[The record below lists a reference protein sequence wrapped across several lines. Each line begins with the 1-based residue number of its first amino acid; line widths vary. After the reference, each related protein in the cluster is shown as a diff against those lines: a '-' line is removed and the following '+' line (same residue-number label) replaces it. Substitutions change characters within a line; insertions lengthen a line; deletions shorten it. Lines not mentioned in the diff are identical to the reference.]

1 MDLRKLI
8 VFNFWLLSVLLAFIA
23 GYQLNNLRA
32 AHPEN
37 LELVDRAYAIL
48 EANAIDSLPQDNRL
62 AYGALEGMFQAYQQ
76 AQNDPFTAFIK
87 PVEHELQTNTLSGRF
102 GGIGARLERDSENNL
117 LLYPLPNGP
126 AQQAGIQAADHLR
139 HVDTLEITA
148 ETSMSDILAAV
159 RGPVGEPVT
168 LRVWRA
174 SEQRNLTFTIERAEF
189 SLPSVTWNLD
199 SDEPRLGI
207 IQINTIAETTPTE
220 IQTAITDLQQ
230 QGAQAFILDLR
241 NNGGGLLNAGIET
254 AKLFLPNGTVIQ
266 QQFHGKNVESF
277 NVTRPGALADVPL
290 AILVNGNTASAA
302 ELIAGSLQ
310 YHRRATLIGQPTYG
324 KGSIQLVFE
333 LGDGSSLHVT
343 AARWWVP
350 TRQPLTPGNGL
361 QPDVLIDPQTTEP
374 KAEIRAALPYLL
386 P

>member
-1 MDLRKLI
+1 MELRKLI
-8 VFNFWLLSVLLAFIA
+8 AFNFWLLSVLIAFIA
-23 GYQLNNLRA
+23 GYQFNNLRTQ
-32 AHPEN
+32 HPQA
-37 LELVDRAYAIL
+37 LQLVDRAYAIL
-48 EANAIDSLPQDNRL
+48 EENAIDPLPQDNRL

-76 AQNDPFTAFIK
+76 TQNDPFTAFIK

-117 LLYPLPNGP
+117 LLYPLPDGP
-126 AQQAGIQAADHLR
+126 AQRAGIQAADQLR
-139 HVDTLEITA
+139 YIDSLEVTP
-148 ETSMSDILAAV
+148 ETPMDDILAAV
-159 RGPVGEPVT
+159 RGPVGQPVT
-168 LRVWRA
+168 LQIWRPTA
-174 SEQRNLTFTIERAEF
+174 QTNLTFTIERAEF
-189 SLPSVTWNLD
+189 SLPSVTWNID

-207 IQINTIAETTPTE
+207 IQIHTIAETTPAE
-220 IQTAITDLQQ
+220 IQTAITNLQQ

-241 NNGGGLLNAGIET
+241 NNGGGLLNAGIDT
-254 AKLFLPNGTVIQ
+254 AKLFLPEGIVIQ
-266 QQFHGKNVESF
+266 QQFRGKNVESF
-277 NVTRPGALADVPL
+277 KVTRPGAFANLPL

-310 YHRRATLIGQPTYG
+310 YHHRAILIGQPTYG